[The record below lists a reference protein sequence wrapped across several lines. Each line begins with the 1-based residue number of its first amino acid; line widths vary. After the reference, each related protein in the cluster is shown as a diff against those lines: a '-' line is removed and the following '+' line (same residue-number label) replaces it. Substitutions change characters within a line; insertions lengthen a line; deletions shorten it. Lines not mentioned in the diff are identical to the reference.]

1 MRKKTKQL
9 MALAMAAVMGLTA
22 CSGGSEG
29 SAGGTTAATS
39 KETAAKAAEGE
50 AKEGALGGG
59 EQITL
64 SLWMSFAPAERQ
76 ESVEKV
82 VAEYEAEH
90 PNVKVDITYLPDGG
104 LEKAR
109 PAYAAGEGP
118 DVYRVGI
125 DPEFIKAGYV
135 IPLNQYVDSWEG
147 RENMLESAINYAK
160 SYDTT
165 GAGNLYYMPIGA
177 TVTTFWVRSDWMK
190 EAGVD
195 IDTWE
200 HFFEAV
206 PAMTDK
212 SQEKYGLAIRGGSGG
227 MLFLEAM
234 MYSYSGLTSLFD
246 ENGKTTINDPR
257 HVEFVDKYLGFYN
270 KCTAEGDIG
279 YDYIALS
286 AAFDA
291 QKAGIIIHNLGSAND
306 HLNAFDGDMTKFE
319 AKGMPLNE
327 GGTSVNPMKADDG
340 FMISSSCKHPD
351 EAFEL
356 IAKFSQGEGLSEH
369 CRQWGNIPM
378 NKEVLEQAEW
388 LKEYPWF
395 KAAADLLLS
404 DTTVFYDGYVW
415 LPNRKNI
422 LNEMQTYSQE
432 VMVGQMS
439 AQEFLDIWAEK
450 VQQDYD
456 ENVKK

>member
-1 MRKKTKQL
+1 MKKMMRKWKQL
-9 MALAMAAVMGLTA
+9 TAVTMAAAMCLTA
-22 CSGGSEG
+22 CGGG
-29 SAGGTTAATS
+29 GKTAGDAGTTAGGTTAAAGESQTE
-39 KETAAKAAEGE
+39 KKADNGE
-50 AKEGALGGG
+50 K
-59 EQITL
+59 IKL
-64 SLWMSFAPAERQ
+64 SLWMSFATADRQ

-82 VAEYEAEH
+82 VAEYEKDN
-90 PNVKVDITYLPDGG
+90 PNVTVDITYLPDGG
-104 LEKAR
+104 LDKAR
-109 PAYAAGEGP
+109 SAYAAGEGP

-135 IPLNQYVDSWEG
+135 IPLNDYVDKWEG
-147 RENMLESAINYAK
+147 RGNMLESAVDYAK

-165 GAGNLYYMPIGA
+165 GAGQLFYMPIGA

-190 EAGVD
+190 EAGVN

-200 HFFEAV
+200 DFFKAV

-212 SQEKYGLAIRGGSGG
+212 SKEQYGLSIRGGSGG

-270 KCTAEGDIG
+270 VCTAEGDIG
-279 YDYIALS
+279 YDYKALS
-286 AAFDA
+286 AAFDS

-319 AKGMPLNE
+319 AKGMPLNDK
-327 GGTSVNPMKADDG
+327 GTSVNPMKADDG
-340 FMISSSCKHPD
+340 FMISSTCKHPD
-351 EAFEL
+351 EAFDL
-356 IAKFSQGEGLSEH
+356 ISRFSQGEGLSEH
-369 CRQWGNIPM
+369 CRQWGNITM
-378 NKEVLEQAEW
+378 NKEVLETAEW
-388 LKEYPWF
+388 IKEYPWF
-395 KAAADLLLS
+395 QAAADLLLS
-404 DTTVFYDGYVW
+404 DKTLFYDGYVW
-415 LPNRKNI
+415 LPNRKNV

-432 VMVGQMS
+432 VMVGQLS
-439 AQEFLDIWAEK
+439 AQEFLDMWAEM
-450 VQQDYD
+450 VQKDYD

>member
-1 MRKKTKQL
+1 MKKMMKKWKKLT
-9 MALAMAAVMGLTA
+9 AITMAAIMCLTA
-22 CSGGSEG
+22 CSSPK
-29 SAGGTTAATS
+29 T
-39 KETAAKAAEGE
+39 ETAANGETKTEEAASGE
-50 AKEGALGGG
+50 KTPDSG
-59 EQITL
+59 EKITL
-64 SLWMSFAPAERQ
+64 SMWMSFATADRQ

-90 PNVKVDITYLPDGG
+90 PNVKVDITFLPDAG
-104 LEKAR
+104 LDKAR
-109 PAYAAGEGP
+109 SAYAAGEGP

-135 IPLNQYVDSWEG
+135 IPLNGYVDQWEG
-147 RENMLESAINYAK
+147 KENMLESALSYAK

-177 TVTTFWVRSDWMK
+177 TVTTFWARSDWMK
-190 EAGVD
+190 EAGVN
-195 IDTWE
+195 IDTWDD
-200 HFFEAV
+200 FFKAV

-212 SQEKYGLAIRGGSGG
+212 AKDQYGLAIRGGSGG

-246 ENGKTTINDPR
+246 ENGKTTINDPK
-257 HVEFVDKYLGFYN
+257 HAEFVEKYLGFYN
-270 KCTAEGDIG
+270 VCTAEGDIG
-279 YDYIALS
+279 YDYKELS

-291 QKAGIIIHNLGSAND
+291 KKAGIIIHNLGSAND
-306 HLNAFDGDMTKFE
+306 HLNAFDGDMSKFE
-319 AKGMPLNE
+319 AKGMPLNDK
-327 GGTSVNPMKADDG
+327 GTSVNPMKADDG

-378 NKEVLEQAEW
+378 NKEVLEHAEW
-388 LKEYPWF
+388 IKEYPWF
-395 KAAADLLLS
+395 QAAADLLLS

-432 VMVGQMS
+432 VMVGQMT
-439 AQEFLDIWAEK
+439 AQDFLAMWAEK
-450 VQQDYD
+450 VQKDYD
-456 ENVKK
+456 DNVKK